1 MGNHGNVGLG
11 SFITRKEWFSR
22 DGRGMIIHELH
33 TIQKQHGY
41 LPAAELQ
48 ALSRRLNV
56 PLYRLYGVASFYP
69 HFRLQPPATLEIRVC
84 SDVSCHLRGARD
96 LHDIVRTA
104 VDASPLTE
112 VTVVPTA
119 CLGQCEGAPAIAIN
133 NQPYTR
139 VNAQRI
145 TSLLDTIAS
154 GRTLRQQRLASH
166 KTPLACDPYRGTPTY
181 AALRQF
187 IQGGEVPALLEA
199 LKQSGLRG
207 MGGAGFPT
215 GVKWELVRNTPS
227 EVKYV
232 ICNADESE
240 PGTAKD
246 RFILQTLPDLIL
258 EGMALA
264 ALVVGAQKAIVYIRH
279 EYARE
284 RDILHKTLRQR
295 QAEGILGAN
304 MCGSA
309 HSVEFEIFESPG
321 GYICGE
327 ETALLEA
334 LEDKRAEPR
343 NKPPFPG
350 THGLFGKPTLINN
363 VETFAMVPGIVLNGG
378 AWWAEQGRN
387 GARGLKFLA
396 VSGHVKRPGIY
407 EVPLGLTVRDLL
419 FERAGGIRYGQ
430 GLKAFAPGGASS
442 GFLPASMVD
451 IPLDFRSL
459 AEAGSMLGS
468 GAVVAV
474 AEGTCMLDLALNL
487 VRFFRNESCGKCVPC
502 RVGTDKIV
510 LLLEGIL
517 QGRGRLTDLDLIE
530 ELAGTMALTSICGLG
545 QAAPNPILSVIKY
558 FKDDIVRYIT
568 R

>member
-1 MGNHGNVGLG
+1 M
-11 SFITRKEWFSR
+11 
-22 DGRGMIIHELH
+22 
-33 TIQKQHGY
+33 
-41 LPAAELQ
+41 
-48 ALSRRLNV
+48 
-56 PLYRLYGVASFYP
+56 
-69 HFRLQPPATLEIRVC
+69 
-84 SDVSCHLRGARD
+84 
-96 LHDIVRTA
+96 
-104 VDASPLTE
+104 
-112 VTVVPTA
+112 
-119 CLGQCEGAPAIAIN
+119 
-133 NQPYTR
+133 
-139 VNAQRI
+139 NAQRI
-145 TSLLDTIAS
+145 ASLLDTIAS
-154 GRTLRQQRLASH
+154 GRTLRYQRLSAQQ
-166 KTPLACDPYRGTPTY
+166 TLFACDPYRGAPTY

-187 IQGGEVPALLEA
+187 LQSGDVPALLET

-215 GVKWELVRNTPS
+215 GVKWELVRNTTS
-227 EVKYV
+227 EMKYV

-284 RDILHKTLRQR
+284 RETLYKTLRQR
-295 QAEGILGAN
+295 QAEGILGAH

-309 HSVEFEIFESPG
+309 YSVEFEIFESPG

-363 VETFAMVPGIVLNGG
+363 VETFAMIPGILLNGG
-378 AWWAEQGRN
+378 DWWAAQGRN
-387 GARGLKFLA
+387 GAKGLKFLA
-396 VSGHVKRPGIY
+396 VSGHVKRPGVY
-407 EVPLGLTVRDLL
+407 EVPLGLTVRELL
-419 FERAGGIRYGQ
+419 FERAGGIRHRQ
-430 GLKAFAPGGASS
+430 ALKAFAPGGASS
-442 GFLPASMVD
+442 GFLPASRVD

-502 RVGTDKIV
+502 RVGTEKIV
-510 LLLEGIL
+510 VLLEGIL
-517 QGRGRLTDLDLIE
+517 QGRGTLADLDLIE
-530 ELAGTMALTSICGLG
+530 ELADTMALTSICGLG